1 MLEGDDMLPNANIE
15 MCSTVTISKP
25 ASEPDA
31 AGFCFFDGALTEYD
45 GDVDVA
51 KNITVSWL
59 LPTFGGWM
67 LSFTP
72 GR

>member
-1 MLEGDDMLPNANIE
+1 MLPDANIE

-31 AGFCFFDGALTEYD
+31 AGLCFFDGALTEYD

-51 KNITVSWL
+51 KNITVSL
-59 LPTFGGWM
+59 LLASTKLFFFGF
-67 LSFTP
+67 L
-72 GR
+72 RV

>member
-1 MLEGDDMLPNANIE
+1 MLPNANIE

-31 AGFCFFDGALTEYD
+31 AGLCFFDGALTEYD
-45 GDVDVA
+45 SDVDVA

-59 LPTFGGWM
+59 LPNFFFVGEGGV
-67 LSFTP
+67 
-72 GR
+72 RC